1 MLSMDSDKQDI
12 TTYYRTIL
20 LWVSREVERI
30 KRYITRMMY
39 SELSFTVGN
48 LIWDAFMWRY

>member
-12 TTYYRTIL
+12 TTYY
-20 LWVSREVERI
+20 EVERI